1 MTATHKTRSRAIHAT
16 LGISAALL
24 ITTAGGC
31 GGGNGGAA
39 APADRPADDPSQTGR
54 PAAEMGEPHD
64 EPQPAPDAESPG
76 DLPGWS
82 TDGEWTT
89 TDSGLMYTDLEVGE
103 GDQASPT
110 GRVTVHY
117 SGYLE
122 DGTQFDS
129 SVERGDPI
137 TFPLNAVIAGWT
149 EGVGSMREGGR
160 RKLVI
165 PYDLAYGEQG
175 RPPAIPPRATLI
187 FDVELITVHD

>member
-1 MTATHKTRSRAIHAT
+1 MHKEDLSEYNLPDTPGVYFFLSATKKVLYIGKATSLRSRVR
-16 LGISAALL
+16 SYF
-24 ITTAGGC
+24 
-31 GGGNGGAA
+31 
-39 APADRPADDPSQTGR
+39 
-54 PAAEMGEPHD
+54 
-64 EPQPAPDAESPG
+64 APDLLEKRSELIAKMVAHAASV
-76 DLPGWS
+76 
-82 TDGEWTT
+82 EWTE
-89 TDSGLMYTDLEVGE
+89 TDSGLMYTDLEVGD

-165 PYDLAYGEQG
+165 PYNLAYGEQG